1 MQTYMLLLI
10 ITGRSIKTHSAKN
23 TQTIMT
29 NSLVTSGSRGV
40 AGVFMSNDATS
51 SFVLLD
57 VEEDEDDDDDDDD
70 DDDEMSNDSSE
81 SEE

>member
-10 ITGRSIKTHSAKN
+10 IIGRSIKTHSAKN

-70 DDDEMSNDSSE
+70 EMSNDSSE